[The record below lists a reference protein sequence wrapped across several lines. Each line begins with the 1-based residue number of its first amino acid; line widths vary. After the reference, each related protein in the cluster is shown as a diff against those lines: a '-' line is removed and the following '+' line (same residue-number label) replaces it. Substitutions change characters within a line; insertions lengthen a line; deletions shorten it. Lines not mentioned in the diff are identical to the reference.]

1 MQHVVLQRDE
11 RISPK
16 RSTDEDIIKW
26 EQGIVDRSNEDL
38 LKKTSERT
46 RDLEFMKFVL
56 EAAWDHNDDLSIDEK
71 NLIEKIRERTGGLG
85 VDVAMEVVGITPTI
99 NTAID
104 CLRLGGSLGAVG
116 NISATVDFP
125 LQKVVTRELSVYGSA
140 GSSGECHEALERIAD
155 GSIRVDPLI
164 SAAAP
169 LSEGAEWFNKLY
181 KGGGDLMKVILKP

>member
-1 MQHVVLQRDE
+1 MIGLLVVQALKAKGAKTVYCIDRDE
-11 RISPK
+11 ER
-16 RSTDEDIIKW
+16 
-26 EQGIVDRSNEDL
+26 
-38 LKKTSERT
+38 LKIAK
-46 RDLEFMKFVL
+46 VL
-56 EAAWDHNDDLSIDEK
+56 GAAECFSAAEEGVV
-71 NLIEKIRERTGGLG
+71 EKIRERTGGLG